1 MMLHCKSADDDLKAR
16 TLMPHQGFHWS
27 FHPNFFGGTLFFC
40 AMDWGEGGLHWF
52 DIYVNY
58 RDNKRCKFCSWSIK
72 KSGPCLV
79 FKDRLVGNL
88 VEPD

>member
-1 MMLHCKSADDDLKAR
+1 
-16 TLMPHQGFHWS
+16 
-27 FHPNFFGGTLFFC
+27 
-40 AMDWGEGGLHWF
+40 MDWGEGGLHWF

-79 FKDRLVGNL
+79 FKDRTSCYHWKPQKHV
-88 VEPD
+88 VEGVYRRVIN